1 MNTQRRLMMYFRPY
15 KIILI
20 LAVICTALISLSSLM
35 VPWLTGKGLID
46 KVIGEKNI
54 PLLNLVAL
62 GFIGLVIVKGVFSYL
77 QTYLTSFI
85 GYKIVMDMRNQI
97 FQHLQRLSLSF
108 YKKRRAGEIMS
119 RLINDTNVLQ
129 NALVENIMRLILNI
143 LLVIGVLIFIFYIHW
158 RLSLLTLFTL
168 PLLIFTLGKLGSRIK
183 KFSNLVQMKIADI
196 SSIIQETI
204 GGIEVI
210 KSFATEKQEVERFQT
225 YNVQNFHLNMKRTR
239 LVAILPPLMEI
250 LTTVGLS
257 AILWYGGLE
266 VINGNLTIG
275 ELVAF
280 LGYVALA
287 VNPLNKIGKNYSRY
301 QQALASAERMFEIL
315 DTEPEIKESPKAIE
329 MPRING
335 YIRFRNVSFS
345 YDDKELVLK
354 DINLDLRPGEKIAL
368 VGRSGVG
375 KTTLVSLIPRF
386 YDPTSGSITIDGHNI
401 RDVKLMSLRRQIGI
415 VSQETF
421 LFNGT
426 IKDNIAYGKMKA
438 TDEEIVDAAKKA
450 NAHNFIMSLEK
461 GYDTPVGERGVKLS
475 GGQRQR
481 IAIAR
486 AILRDPRILI
496 LDEATSA
503 VDAESE
509 ALIQDALEKLM
520 KDRTTIIIAH
530 RLSTI
535 LRADKII
542 VLDERKIEEIG
553 SHQELLAKNGLYAR
567 LYKSQ
572 FEMGKSQKE
581 E

>member
-1 MNTQRRLMMYFRPY
+1 MYFRPY

-62 GFIGLVIVKGVFSYL
+62 GFIGLVVVKGVFSYL

-108 YKKRRAGEIMS
+108 YKRRRAGEIMS
-119 RLINDTNVLQ
+119 RLISDTNVLQ

-354 DINLDLRPGEKIAL
+354 DIDLDLRPGEKIAL

-450 NAHNFIMSLEK
+450 NAHSFIMSLEK

-486 AILRDPRILI
+486 A
-496 LDEATSA
+496 
-503 VDAESE
+503 
-509 ALIQDALEKLM
+509 
-520 KDRTTIIIAH
+520 
-530 RLSTI
+530 
-535 LRADKII
+535 
-542 VLDERKIEEIG
+542 
-553 SHQELLAKNGLYAR
+553 
-567 LYKSQ
+567 
-572 FEMGKSQKE
+572 
-581 E
+581 

>member
-62 GFIGLVIVKGVFSYL
+62 GFIGLVVVKGVFSYL

-108 YKKRRAGEIMS
+108 YKRRRAGEIMS
-119 RLINDTNVLQ
+119 RLISDTNVLQ
-129 NALVENIMRLILNI
+129 NALVENIMKLILNI

-250 LTTVGLS
+250 LTTIGLS

-335 YIRFRNVSFS
+335 YIQFRNVSFS

-354 DINLDLRPGEKIAL
+354 DIDLDLRPGEKIAL

-401 RDVKLMSLRRQIGI
+401 RNVKLMSLRRQIGI

-553 SHQELLAKNGLYAR
+553 SHQELLAKNGLYTR

>member
-1 MNTQRRLMMYFRPY
+1 MMYFRPY

-62 GFIGLVIVKGVFSYL
+62 GFIGLVVVKGVFSYL

-108 YKKRRAGEIMS
+108 YKRRRAGEIMS
-119 RLINDTNVLQ
+119 RLISDTNVLQ

-354 DINLDLRPGEKIAL
+354 DIDLDLRPGEKIAL